1 MIVSLDIDHIDQA
14 GSRQHAINFG
24 LKLRLKIQNRS
35 SEHVTGNAANHIQ
48 VQMIEML
55 GAHDPQWYQ
64 IGRLRRITCE
74 FVAQP

>member
-1 MIVSLDIDHIDQA
+1 MIVSSNVDHIDQA

-35 SEHVTGNAANHIQ
+35 SEHVTGDAANHIQ

-64 IGRLRRITCE
+64 IGRLRRITRG